1 MMRLCVVLL
10 FLAFTA
16 VYAYPIE
23 NSYQTLLQQVN
34 ELQRTV
40 AKLEKSVEQNSLM
53 ARNKRADVSPPVGI
67 SFSAILDDVLNNI
80 VIGQTIVFD
89 KAYINDGD
97 AYDTNTGVFTV
108 PIDGVYLLSYFVG
121 EYGQD
126 QALLRLLVNGQNK
139 VDVVA
144 EGIQVEH
151 NDQGGNL
158 VI

>member
-53 ARNKRADVSPPVGI
+53 ARNKRDVSPPVGI